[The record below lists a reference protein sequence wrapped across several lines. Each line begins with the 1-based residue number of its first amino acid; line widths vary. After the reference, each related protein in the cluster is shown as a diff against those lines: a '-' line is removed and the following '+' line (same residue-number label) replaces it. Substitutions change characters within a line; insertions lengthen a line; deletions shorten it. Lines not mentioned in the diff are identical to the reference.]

1 MSEWDH
7 RTSTHLH
14 SVPVHRARRE
24 FTRRQLYTVLALLAA
39 IVSVILFTLWQD
51 RPRAASTAAAAAAAT
66 APIAWPTRLG
76 TAVPTS
82 QPGTAV
88 PTRKPVEKSPPV
100 GVAMLADGTYLVGKH
115 IKPGT
120 YSSPGADTGRC
131 YWARLRD
138 TSGEQRAVIAAS
150 YRTGRQIVTIRKGD
164 RAFIT
169 DGCGPW
175 ELMKP

>member
-7 RTSTHLH
+7 RTSQHLH

-24 FTRRQLYTVLALLAA
+24 MTRNQIY
-39 IVSVILFTLWQD
+39 SVIGAVIAMVAVVCLVIWQD
-51 RPRAASTAAAAAAAT
+51 KPRAASTATASAAAT
-66 APIAWPTRLG
+66 APVATRLG

-100 GVAMLADGTYLVGKH
+100 GVTMLADGTYLVGKH

-138 TSGEQRAVIAAS
+138 TSGEMRAVIAAS

-164 RAFIT
+164 RAFVT

>member
-7 RTSTHLH
+7 RPSQHLH
-14 SVPVHRARRE
+14 ALPVHKAQRE
-24 FTRRQLYTVLALLAA
+24 FTRNQIY
-39 IVSVILFTLWQD
+39 SVIGAVVAMVAVVCYVIWQD
-51 RPRAASTAAAAAAAT
+51 KPAT
-66 APIAWPTRLG
+66 S
-76 TAVPTS
+76 AVPTS
-82 QPGTAV
+82 ITTAAGIRPTTTPGTAV

-138 TSGEQRAVIAAS
+138 TSGEMRAVIAAS

-164 RAFIT
+164 RAFVT

>member
-7 RTSTHLH
+7 RPSQHVH
-14 SVPVHRARRE
+14 AVPVHKARRD
-24 FTRRQLYTVLALLAA
+24 FTRRQICIVLALVAA
-39 IVSVILFTLWQD
+39 MVAVVCWVIWQD
-51 RPRAASTAAAAAAAT
+51 KPAASV
-66 APIAWPTRLG
+66 L
-76 TAVPTS
+76 PTS
-82 QPGTAV
+82 ITTSAGARPTTTPGTPI
-88 PTRKPVEKSPPV
+88 PTRKPVEKSPPIPAAIA
-100 GVAMLADGTYLVGKH
+100 GDGTYLVGRT

-120 YSSPGADTGRC
+120 YTSPGADTGRC

-138 TSGEQRAVIAAS
+138 TSGEMRAVIAAS

-164 RAFIT
+164 RAFVT